1 MRDVVIAG
9 ACRTAIGTFGGG
21 LKDFT
26 AVQLGTIVIA
36 EALKRAGVVSG
47 AVDET
52 IMGNVLQA
60 GLGEN
65 PARQCSV
72 NAGVPIEVP
81 AFTVNMVCGS
91 GLKAVA
97 LGAQA
102 IAAGEADVIVAGG
115 MESMTN
121 APYLVD
127 KARWG
132 LRMGDGT
139 LVDSMLRDG
148 LLDPWTGV
156 HMGITAENVAARFGI
171 GRAEQDVFASES
183 VRRALHAVEAGDLRD
198 EVVPIEVTQRKGP
211 SFVFDTDE
219 LPRTRP
225 NPDVMRTLR
234 PAFKK
239 DGTVTAG
246 NASGINDGAAAVV
259 LLAAERA
266 DDLGVVPL
274 ARVRA
279 SASAGVDPQLMG
291 TGPIAAVAK
300 VLARAGVSIR
310 DVDLIESNE
319 AFAAQALAV
328 AGALHFPPEIT
339 NVSGG
344 AIALGHPIGASGC
357 RILVTLLHGL
367 RRLSGTLGLATLC
380 IGGGQGIAML
390 VERHASSATAR
401 PGGRGAAS

>member
-21 LKDFT
+21 LKDFS

-36 EALKRAGVVSG
+36 EALKRAGVGPHV
-47 AVDET
+47 VDET
-52 IMGNVLQA
+52 IMGHVLQA

-65 PARQCSV
+65 TARQCAV
-72 NAGVPIEVP
+72 NAGIPIEAS
-81 AFTVNMVCGS
+81 AFTVNKVCGS

-102 IAAGEADVIVAGG
+102 IAAGDADVVVAGG

-121 APYLVD
+121 APYLVA

-132 LRMGDGT
+132 IRMGDET

-156 HMGITAENVAARFGI
+156 HMGVTAENVAERFGI
-171 GRAEQDVFASES
+171 SRAEQDAFASES
-183 VRRALHAVEAGDLRD
+183 VRRALHAIEAGHFRD
-198 EVVPIEVTQRKGP
+198 EIVPVEVRQRKGP
-211 SFVFDTDE
+211 SFVFDVDE
-219 LPRTRP
+219 LPRARP
-225 NPDVMRTLR
+225 DASVMRTLR

-246 NASGINDGAAAVV
+246 NASGINDGAAA
-259 LLAAERA
+259 LILISGERA
-266 DDLGVVPL
+266 ADLGVTPL

-291 TGPIAAVAK
+291 TGPIAAVSKAL
-300 VLARAGVSIR
+300 VRAGVT
-310 DVDLIESNE
+310 VDDLGLIESNE

-328 AGALHFPPEIT
+328 ARELDLPSEST

-357 RILVTLLHGL
+357 RILVTLLHNM
-367 RRLSGTLGLATLC
+367 RRLSRDLGLATLC
-380 IGGGQGIAML
+380 IGGGQGFAMV
-390 VERHASSATAR
+390 VERA
-401 PGGRGAAS
+401 

>member
-26 AVQLGTIVIA
+26 AVQLGTLVIA
-36 EALKRAGVVSG
+36 EALKRAGVAAA

-52 IMGNVLQA
+52 IMGQVLQA

-65 PARQCSV
+65 PARQCAV
-72 NAGVPIEVP
+72 NAGVPIEAP
-81 AFTVNMVCGS
+81 AFTVNKVCGS

-102 IAAGEADVIVAGG
+102 IAAGDADVIVAGG

-132 LRMGDGT
+132 LRMGDGA

-148 LLDPWTGV
+148 LLDPWTGA
-156 HMGITAENVAARFGI
+156 HMGITAENVAERFGI
-171 GRAEQDVFASES
+171 SRPEQDALASES
-183 VRRALHAVEAGDLRD
+183 VRRALHAIEAGDFRD
-198 EVVPIEVTQRKGP
+198 EIVPIEVTQRKGP

-225 NPDVMRTLR
+225 NPDVMRGLR

-266 DDLGVVPL
+266 DELGVAPL
-274 ARVRA
+274 AHVRA
-279 SASAGVDPQLMG
+279 TASAGVDPELMG
-291 TGPIAAVAK
+291 TGPIAAVTK
-300 VLARAGVSIR
+300 VLRRAGVTIG
-310 DVDLIESNE
+310 DVGLIESNE

-328 AGALHFPPEIT
+328 ARALGFPPGIT

-357 RILVTLLHGL
+357 RILVTLVHGL
-367 RRLSGTLGLATLC
+367 RRCSRTLGLATLC

-390 VERHASSATAR
+390 VERK
-401 PGGRGAAS
+401 G